1 MLHMLGVEVGN
12 QNHSE
17 KYPAVERNCAHR
29 LIMKGLREHIN
40 GYLFTF
46 GWTGDKDSGHLQAEV
61 CTMLLIP
68 HYLN

>member
-17 KYPAVERNCAHR
+17 KYPAVERDCAHR
-29 LIMKGLREHIN
+29 LIMKGLREHIIN

-46 GWTGDKDSGHLQAEV
+46 GWTGDKDTSKLRYAL
-61 CTMLLIP
+61 CC
-68 HYLN
+68 